1 MRTIEPKFLIGE
13 DLANITRGII
23 KEDNILDIYIHNN
36 AGPVIV
42 SGGGFGSQAINTV
55 QWSPKDEQ
63 FLKDIFVELDKIID
77 LDFDFTSN
85 QLGADVAIF
94 LDTEI
99 STGDDDT
106 LGLTISN
113 RNNSNGAFWEV
124 FLNEPQFQGE
134 KDYFRYALIHEIGH
148 VLGLEHPFEN
158 NDGDV
163 VDGITDP
170 WKSLYPEETVMA
182 YRNPTSGQ
190 WPNQYTS
197 NDKTALIELWGRET
211 TSRPAVKSGQ
221 TIDLTPRVM
230 DSNSTRFKGT
240 SQAEW
245 IIGNKGNN
253 IIKAKGGNDYLQG
266 GKGNDRLHSNNG
278 NDTLKGGDGDD
289 IINGGKGNDTIHGGN
304 GADVLLGGLGQNTFS
319 NADDGFM
326 DILIIKCEQKSNQK
340 QRRKTQNNNLSSN
353 KVDIIEEL
361 DKNDQINLIDTQN
374 KLISIQTTSA
384 LGETGIGIFANG
396 SLEALYIGS
405 ELSSTQ
411 LLKITTGL
419 NN

>member
-1 MRTIEPKFLIGE
+1 
-13 DLANITRGII
+13 
-23 KEDNILDIYIHNN
+23 
-36 AGPVIV
+36 
-42 SGGGFGSQAINTV
+42 
-55 QWSPKDEQ
+55 
-63 FLKDIFVELDKIID
+63 
-77 LDFDFTSN
+77 
-85 QLGADVAIF
+85 
-94 LDTEI
+94 
-99 STGDDDT
+99 
-106 LGLTISN
+106 
-113 RNNSNGAFWEV
+113 
-124 FLNEPQFQGE
+124 
-134 KDYFRYALIHEIGH
+134 
-148 VLGLEHPFEN
+148 
-158 NDGDV
+158 
-163 VDGITDP
+163 
-170 WKSLYPEETVMA
+170 
-182 YRNPTSGQ
+182 
-190 WPNQYTS
+190 
-197 NDKTALIELWGRET
+197 
-211 TSRPAVKSGQ
+211 
-221 TIDLTPRVM
+221 M

-340 QRRKTQNNNLSSN
+340 QRRKTQNNKLSSN

-374 KLISIQTTSA
+374 KSISIQTTSA